1 MILMRNGKKLELAVT
16 VGNLEA
22 SARLFA
28 SVIKD
33 RLGVSVRP
41 VTQQEAAQ
49 YGLQSPRG
57 VAIETV
63 DPKGPLGQAGL
74 EVKDLI
80 LAINNQAIAGID
92 DFSGMAGLL
101 KSKQNVT
108 LVCLD
113 HRTGNTGTIQVTV
126 R

>member
-1 MILMRNGKKLELAVT
+1 
-16 VGNLEA
+16 
-22 SARLFA
+22 
-28 SVIKD
+28 
-33 RLGVSVRP
+33 
-41 VTQQEAAQ
+41 
-49 YGLQSPRG
+49 